1 MAYLQ
6 INTATKQSTLVA
18 AARGLFAAVRE
29 AFECHKVYTRTL
41 RELNAL
47 SNSDLADLGLSRSGL
62 KRTALEAAYGKN
74 I

>member
-6 INTATKQSTLVA
+6 INTTAKQSNSGA
-18 AARGLFAAVRE
+18 FARGFLASIRE
-29 AFECHKVYTRTL
+29 AFECRKVYYRTL
-41 RELNAL
+41 SELNAL